1 MNRTDQKKKKK
12 YNFVFWS
19 PLSALLEREMFLSE
33 WRENCRCHALSHFV
47 STWGGISLG
56 LRHRMD
62 RLSAGVVVSI
72 QRYMLRKLTSVC
84 FYLCPPLLHSQHV
97 PPHPPPPLPQQAG
110 LTGCPSIEMPA
121 AFTCH
126 PQFSILHEETAR
138 LENNGPFPSSY
149 FKLRG
154 RKKDLVFITH
164 KPDLRIKV
172 ITVQM

>member
-1 MNRTDQKKKKK
+1 MVTPFSSPGNRHVSLRVERKL
-12 YNFVFWS
+12 
-19 PLSALLEREMFLSE
+19 PLPCTLPLCI
-33 WRENCRCHALSHFV
+33 N
-47 STWGGISLG
+47 LG
-56 LRHRMD
+56 RYFPRHRVD
-62 RLSAGVVVSI
+62 RLSARVVVSI
-72 QRYMLRKLTSVC
+72 QRYMLRKLASVC
-84 FYLCPPLLHSQHV
+84 FYPCPPLLHSQHV
-97 PPHPPPPLPQQAG
+97 FSPPPPAPPFPVAG

-126 PQFSILHEETAR
+126 PQFSILHKETAR

>member
-1 MNRTDQKKKKK
+1 MH
-12 YNFVFWS
+12 F
-19 PLSALLEREMFLSE
+19 PLCINLGRYFPGSQTQNGQTLCRGCSEYSEICAKETCFSLFLSLTPI
-33 WRENCRCHALSHFV
+33 APQ
-47 STWGGISLG
+47 
-56 LRHRMD
+56 
-62 RLSAGVVVSI
+62 SA
-72 QRYMLRKLTSVC
+72 C
-84 FYLCPPLLHSQHV
+84 A
-97 PPHPPPPLPQQAG
+97 PPPPTPPHLPPLLPQQAG